1 MISINPDIIE
11 STPDEVLI
19 ATKSL
24 ASLLKRRKFQE
35 MVSDRFKVDK
45 KKYKMSIIDINSPEA
60 SLQPESLT

>member
-24 ASLLKRRKFQE
+24 ASLLKRRKF
-35 MVSDRFKVDK
+35 
-45 KKYKMSIIDINSPEA
+45 
-60 SLQPESLT
+60 